1 MTSVMDHY
9 LETGE
14 VLGKGSD
21 NLEGYQLPEKGYF
34 PPGKVPSFNRDFF
47 DMPTGKE
54 SENALD
60 ELKKTLDKGDSL
72 SENEKEKAWKTFQ
85 NRIVIQNE
93 QGAKVIDMGMDI
105 DL

>member
-1 MTSVMDHY
+1 MDHY

-14 VLGKGSD
+14 ILGKGSD

-34 PPGKVPSFNRDFF
+34 PPGKVPSFDRAFF

-60 ELKKTLDKGDSL
+60 ELKKTLDNGDSL

-85 NRIVIQNE
+85 NRIVVQNE